1 MSLHSGAPERPRII
15 EEDERPGPPP
25 LMSEERGKGRGLTI
39 LAAVLAVTA
48 FAGVVWYAYDQ
59 GRRIGSE
66 TAAPL
71 IKADTGPSKV
81 RPASPG
87 GMQVPHQDKLVLD
100 DLGSGR
106 GAQNGEGR
114 VERLLPPPEV
124 PVPSPEPLPD
134 APAAGSGS
142 DSATVAIAPAQ
153 PAPTPRGPETIP
165 PASAPRVN
173 TPKAL
178 VPPPPPA
185 PTPAPASTPAP
196 APAAEAPKAPDPAP
210 KPAETAAAAPAPKAA
225 APKAPAPKAAA
236 AGDFNIQVAALRSE
250 EAAEKEWARVQSAN
264 KTLLGALKPTFQRV
278 TTAKGVFFRVQG
290 GPLTAQAAKDA
301 CAALKAKGQACLV
314 VKR

>member
-15 EEDERPGPPP
+15 DEDERPGPPP

-71 IKADTGPSKV
+71 IKADESPSKV
-81 RPASPG
+81 RPDSPG

-114 VERLLPPPEV
+114 VERLLPPPET
-124 PVPSPEPLPD
+124 PVPAPEPLPA
-134 APAAGSGS
+134 APASETPT
-142 DSATVAIAPAQ
+142 DSATVAVAPAETA
-153 PAPTPRGPETIP
+153 PAPRGPETIP
-165 PASAPRVN
+165 PAKAPDA
-173 TPKAL
+173 TAPKAL

-185 PTPAPASTPAP
+185 PTPTPVP
-196 APAAEAPKAPDPAP
+196 TPTTAAEAPKPAAPAP
-210 KPAETAAAAPAPKAA
+210 TPAETAVATPTPAPKA
-225 APKAPAPKAAA
+225 PA
-236 AGDFNIQVAALRSE
+236 AGDFNIQVAALRTE
-250 EAAEKEWARVQSAN
+250 AAAEKEWARVQSAN
-264 KTLLGALKPTFQRV
+264 AALLGSLQPTYQRIN
-278 TTAKGVFFRVQG
+278 TSNGIFFRVQG
-290 GPLTAQAAKDA
+290 GPLTEAAAKAA
-301 CAALKAKGQACLV
+301 CDSLKAKGQACLV

>member
-71 IKADTGPSKV
+71 IKADDSPSKV
-81 RPASPG
+81 RPDSPG

-114 VERLLPPPEV
+114 VERLLPAGPN
-124 PVPSPEPLPD
+124 PSP
-134 APAAGSGS
+134 
-142 DSATVAIAPAQ
+142 
-153 PAPTPRGPETIP
+153 PRRKRPSP
-165 PASAPRVN
+165 PQSPC
-173 TPKAL
+173 
-178 VPPPPPA
+178 PPPRR
-185 PTPAPASTPAP
+185 
-196 APAAEAPKAPDPAP
+196 P
-210 KPAETAAAAPAPKAA
+210 KPRLTVRRLPSHP
-225 APKAPAPKAAA
+225 PRPPP
-236 AGDFNIQVAALRSE
+236 LRE
-250 EAAEKEWARVQSAN
+250 GPR
-264 KTLLGALKPTFQRV
+264 P
-278 TTAKGVFFRVQG
+278 FR
-290 GPLTAQAAKDA
+290 PR
-301 CAALKAKGQACLV
+301 
-314 VKR
+314 KRRT